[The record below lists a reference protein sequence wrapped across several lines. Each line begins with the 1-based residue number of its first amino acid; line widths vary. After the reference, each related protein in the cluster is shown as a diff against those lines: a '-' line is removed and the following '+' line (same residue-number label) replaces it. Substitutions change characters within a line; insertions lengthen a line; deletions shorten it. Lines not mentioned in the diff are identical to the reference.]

1 MGDTGR
7 VKTTAVCLAT
17 AAILVGAGQL
27 SPAGPDAHASSVPTA
42 VGASSSYA
50 PTSATAA
57 RAPLTKGK
65 AWVAVSV
72 ATLWR
77 SRKAPRRVDRP
88 ALANPVRIQTWLS
101 TMTTNQ
107 RRALNGRA
115 DTQALLGD
123 KVRVVKLRPGWAKVV
138 VPGQPTPADL
148 RGYPGWVPRRQL
160 TATPPLSAATR
171 ATVVSRLGWLRED
184 RTGGARTLRISF
196 GTRLPVVGSSGSWV
210 RVATPT
216 GAIRRIRTAQV
227 SVHAPKD
234 PALAATRA
242 GVVASATSFVGLDY
256 LWAGRSG
263 FGFDCSGFTSLVY
276 RVHGVRIPRDAS
288 PQSKAGRALSR
299 VRRGDLLFYADGGG
313 VHHVS
318 MAVGNGRMVHS
329 PRTGSTVQVI
339 ARSTPAY
346 AREYAGARRYLP

>member
-1 MGDTGR
+1 MRT
-7 VKTTAVCLAT
+7 VAACLAT
-17 AAILVGAGQL
+17 TAILVA
-27 SPAGPDAHASSVPTA
+27 AGPMPAPAHASPAPTA
-42 VGASSSYA
+42 VSASADQTPRS
-50 PTSATAA
+50 TAVA

-72 ATLWR
+72 ATVWR
-77 SRKAPRRVDRP
+77 SRTSPRKVDAP

-101 TMTTNQ
+101 RMTTAQ

-123 KVRVVKLRPGWAKVV
+123 KVRIVKLRPGWAKVV
-138 VPGQPTPADL
+138 VPDQPTPADS

-160 TATPPLSAATR
+160 TATPPVAATTR

-184 RTGGARTLRISF
+184 RAGGARTLRISF
-196 GTRLPVVGSSGSWV
+196 GTRLPVVGTTGSWV
-210 RVATPT
+210 RVATPG
-216 GAIRRIRTAQV
+216 GAVRRIRAAQV
-227 SVHAPKD
+227 SVHAPAD
-234 PALAATRA
+234 PALPQTRA
-242 GVVASATSFVGLDY
+242 GLVASATSFVGLDY

-263 FGFDCSGFTSLVY
+263 FGFDCSGLTSLVY

-288 PQSKAGRALSR
+288 PQSRAGRSVGR
-299 VRRGDLLFYADGGG
+299 VRQGDLLFYADSGG

-329 PRTGSTVQVI
+329 PRTGSTVEVI